1 MSFFRFFFFV
11 VVVWENREGEK
22 WRILITMSESQ
33 QQKFLE
39 VGGRVYVASNELEF
53 RCNMAVLQSGTFKA
67 YYLGYYIIYIQ
78 Q

>member
-1 MSFFRFFFFV
+1 
-11 VVVWENREGEK
+11 
-22 WRILITMSESQ
+22 MSESQ